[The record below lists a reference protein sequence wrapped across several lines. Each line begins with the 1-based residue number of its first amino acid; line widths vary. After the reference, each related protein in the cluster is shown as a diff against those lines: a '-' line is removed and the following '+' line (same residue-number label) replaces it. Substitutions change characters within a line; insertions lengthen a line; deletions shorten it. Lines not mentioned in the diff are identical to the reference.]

1 MRQDQTR
8 FWSLEKNAVMSQA
21 QQKEPTVKFRV
32 ELVWKDN
39 EKQAASIYLTSD
51 GRVILQGRAV
61 PAAERAAL
69 SLPGEGDMISVDRNL
84 IQAIKD
90 ML

>member
-1 MRQDQTR
+1 
-8 FWSLEKNAVMSQA
+8 MSQAPA
-21 QQKEPTVKFRV
+21 QQKEPIVKFRV
-32 ELVWKDN
+32 ELVWKNN
-39 EKQAASIYLTSD
+39 EEQAASIYLASD